1 MNSANLKLANLPK
14 DVIDDLCQ
22 EDRWRLDIDP
32 GLDAKH
38 EFWMA
43 WRHFVVLP
51 EERPSY
57 YESTEADLAD
67 FLTFDGFD
75 VLLPVSRSHHPNI
88 ELIRLIPG
96 VNHQTLTLFLHDS
109 FHESYFNDAWAARYG
124 FLAVADRYQQFGCD
138 FYLASY
144 YHFSYLIGEDYEAA
158 REVMQ
163 QKLNR

>member
-1 MNSANLKLANLPK
+1 MNNANLKLANLPQE
-14 DVIDDLCQ
+14 VIDDLCQ
-22 EDRWRLDIDP
+22 DDRWRLDIDP

-38 EFWMA
+38 EFWMV
-43 WRHFVVLP
+43 WRHFVALP
-51 EERPSY
+51 EERPAY

-75 VLLPVSRSHHPNI
+75 VLLPVSRSHHPSI

-109 FHESYFNDAWAARYG
+109 FHEDYFNDAWAARYG
-124 FLAVADRYQQFGCD
+124 FLAIADRYQQFGCD

-144 YHFSYLIGEDYEAA
+144 YHFSYLIGEDYETAKA
-158 REVMQ
+158 VMQ
-163 QKLNR
+163 RKLNV